1 MRSQSLLNLL
11 VINDDQLY
19 AERLVQLL
27 SPYYDSVNLGFLDD
41 KEELLKL
48 LRQPWDVL
56 VSDWFCCLS
65 VPLLAVFDV
74 IVIYGAS
81 CLLVPKGCNVQ
92 DAYQS

>member
-48 LRQPWDVL
+48 SAPTVGCTWY
-56 VSDWFCCLS
+56 
-65 VPLLAVFDV
+65 LARLM
-74 IVIYGAS
+74 I
-81 CLLVPKGCNVQ
+81 
-92 DAYQS
+92 